1 MLTANDLVA
10 SARSRIHEISPA
22 ELQTWNA
29 RDFVLID
36 VREPDEY
43 AAGHIPGAIN
53 LPRGV
58 LEFRIESH
66 PALAGAA
73 NPAQADRSRSL
84 VLYCLTSG
92 RAALAADSL
101 QQLGFA
107 KVHSL
112 AGGFTAWRAAGL
124 PVADAA

>member
-10 SARSRIHEISPA
+10 YARSRIQELSPA
-22 ELQTWNA
+22 ELQTWNE

-43 AAGHIPGAIN
+43 AAGHLPGAIN

-66 PALAGAA
+66 PAVAGAA
-73 NPAQADRSRSL
+73 NPAVADRSRTL

-124 PVADAA
+124 PVTAE